1 MKQKIKIKSENKQS
15 MSLGEQI
22 KEKFKAAMQDA
33 DFKKALVNNPK
44 EALAQIGVEFPEEVD
59 VKVVSKPNSKVL
71 YLVFPDSPDEL
82 TNKSVISKQQ
92 DSGQPLVVCMY
103 CPFHP

>member
-1 MKQKIKIKSENKQS
+1 MKKIKIKSENKQN
-15 MSLGEQI
+15 MTLGEQV
-22 KEKFKAAMQDA
+22 KEKFKAAMRDT

-44 EALAQIGVEFPEEVD
+44 EALAQIGVQFPEEVD
-59 VKVVSKPNSKVL
+59 VKVVSKPTSKVL

-82 TNKSVISKQQ
+82 TNKSVISQH